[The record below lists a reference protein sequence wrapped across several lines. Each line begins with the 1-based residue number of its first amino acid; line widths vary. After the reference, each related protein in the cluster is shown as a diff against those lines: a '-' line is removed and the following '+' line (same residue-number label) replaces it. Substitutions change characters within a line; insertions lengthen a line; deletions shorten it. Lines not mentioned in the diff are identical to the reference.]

1 MKKRIVSVILAVCVL
16 GTALAGCGNSTTA
29 DNKEGSKDSTEINT
43 QADSAGAQSDSS
55 SDGETASGAVTDVN
69 EDGTVNNPENVKIDD
84 GKLVFWSLFSGG
96 DGTFMDQIISDYN
109 GGSPK
114 MGVQSI
120 MLVWD
125 DYYTKLQTAVAAG
138 KGPDIGISH
147 VSKLPELVHQH
158 GWNVHNTVG
167 GSKPRILIHVYFA
180 YFVRTLGFRCD
191 FFDNR
196 SEHTAG
202 HTPGGPEIHHYR
214 DIRFQNFTFKIFLI
228 KYHCHNYTLLIF
240 YD

>member
-96 DGTFMDQIISDYN
+96 DGTFMDQFAVLSGKLADN
-109 GGSPK
+109 GP
-114 MGVQSI
+114 
-120 MLVWD
+120 
-125 DYYTKLQTAVAAG
+125 
-138 KGPDIGISH
+138 
-147 VSKLPELVHQH
+147 
-158 GWNVHNTVG
+158 
-167 GSKPRILIHVYFA
+167 
-180 YFVRTLGFRCD
+180 
-191 FFDNR
+191 
-196 SEHTAG
+196 
-202 HTPGGPEIHHYR
+202 
-214 DIRFQNFTFKIFLI
+214 FLI
-228 KYHCHNYTLLIF
+228 CKISAHDSAVVFCSGSDGWTISLC
-240 YD
+240 DV